1 MRATSRDHP
10 QAETAALR
18 PIADAAH
25 MFAQK
30 CNSPATLKQPG
41 TKLKLVAPD
50 DWHHHLRDG
59 PALATTVPA
68 AAKQFKRAIIMPN
81 LVPPVTTTDA
91 AVAYRQRIMDAL
103 HASGSPDTSFD
114 PLMTLYLTDETPPE
128 EVRRAAESGV
138 IKAFK
143 LYPAGATTNS
153 ASGVTDIEKCG
164 PALQAMAEHGLLL
177 CIHGEVTDPDVD
189 IFDRER
195 VFVATKLPRIL
206 ELAPGL
212 KVVLEHLTTKE
223 AARFILDA
231 GPNVAGTITPHH
243 LLVNRNALLAGGIR
257 PHYYCLPI
265 LKTEEDRLAL
275 IDAVRSGCDRIFLGS
290 DSAPHAVDNKEC
302 ACGSAGVYSAHAALE
317 LYAEAFE
324 KAGIL
329 HLLEPFSAVNG
340 PAFYGLP
347 PNTEQI
353 ALEQAEWTVPA
364 SIPFAE
370 GFVVPFLS
378 GSKARWR
385 LCTGASAP

>member
-1 MRATSRDHP
+1 MFTQPCRGP
-10 QAETAALR
+10 QA
-18 PIADAAH
+18 
-25 MFAQK
+25 
-30 CNSPATLKQPG
+30 TLEPPG
-41 TKLKLVAPD
+41 TTLELGAPD

-68 AAKQFKRAIIMPN
+68 AARQFKRAIIMPN
-81 LVPPVTTTDA
+81 IIPPVTTTDA
-91 AVAYRQRIMDAL
+91 AIAYRGRILDAL
-103 HASGSPDTSFD
+103 VASGAPTDCFE
-114 PLMTLYLTDETPPE
+114 PLMTLYLTDDTPPE
-128 EVRRAAESGV
+128 EVKRASESGI

-153 ASGVTDIEKCG
+153 ASGVTDLAKCA
-164 PALQAMAEHGLLL
+164 PTLRAMAEHGILL

-195 VFVATKLPRIL
+195 VFVATKLPQIL
-206 ELAPGL
+206 EMAPTL

-223 AARFILDA
+223 AAQFVLNA

-265 LKTEEDRLAL
+265 LKREEDRLSL
-275 IDAVRSGCDRIFLGS
+275 VDIVRSGCTRIFLGS
-290 DSAPHAVDNKEC
+290 DSAPHDKDNKEC
-302 ACGSAGVYSAHAALE
+302 ACGSAGIYSAHAAIE

-329 HLLEPFSAVNG
+329 HLLDAFAAVHG

-347 PNTEQI
+347 PNSERMT
-353 ALEQAEWTVPA
+353 LEQSEWAVPG
-364 SIPFAE
+364 SIPFGE
-370 GFVVPFLS
+370 GFVVPFLA

-385 LCTGASAP
+385 MRPSH

>member
-1 MRATSRDHP
+1 MFVQPCKS
-10 QAETAALR
+10 AAAPL
-18 PIADAAH
+18 AA
-25 MFAQK
+25 
-30 CNSPATLKQPG
+30 PG
-41 TKLKLVAPD
+41 TKLEMMAPD

-68 AAKQFKRAIIMPN
+68 AARQFKRAIIMPN
-81 LVPPVTTTDA
+81 TVPPITTTELA
-91 AVAYRQRIMDAL
+91 IAYKGRIMDAL
-103 HASGSPDTSFD
+103 RASGKPADSFE
-114 PLMTLYLTDETPPE
+114 PLMTLYLTDITPPE
-128 EVRRAAESGV
+128 EVKRASESGI

-153 ASGVTDIEKCG
+153 ASGVTDLEKCA
-164 PALQAMAEHGLLL
+164 PTLRAMAEHGILL
-177 CIHGEVTDPDVD
+177 CVHGEVTDPEID

-206 ELAPGL
+206 EIAPGL

-223 AARFILDA
+223 AAKAVLDA

-275 IDAVRSGCDRIFLGS
+275 LDAVRSGCTRLFLGS
-290 DSAPHAVDNKEC
+290 DSAPHAIDNKEC

-324 KAGIL
+324 KAGVL
-329 HLLEPFSAVNG
+329 HLLDAFSSAHG
-340 PAFYGLP
+340 PVFYGLP
-347 PNTEQI
+347 PNTERVT
-353 ALEQAEWTVPA
+353 LEQTEWVVPP
-364 SIPFAE
+364 SIPFADSV
-370 GFVVPFLS
+370 VVPFLA
-378 GSKARWR
+378 GSKARWQLR
-385 LCTGASAP
+385 GAQEIS